1 MNGIEGILAQIQQGG
16 QDPYAQ
22 MNPQGMPP
30 QGMPPEGMGGMPPQ
44 GMPMQEMPPQL
55 APQQMPQQQMPQ
67 AGPLMEPPLDRI
79 HQAYMGGADLGS
91 GLEDSLAVTAEDIE
105 KYLMMFQRMMPSQDG
120 AKTNEVTIK
129 IRKSR

>member
-1 MNGIEGILAQIQQGG
+1 MNGLEGILAQIQQGG

-22 MNPQGMPP
+22 MPP
-30 QGMPPEGMGGMPPQ
+30 QGMPPE

-91 GLEDSLAVTAEDIE
+91 GQDWASDLAVTAEDIE
-105 KYLMMFQRMMPSQDG
+105 RYLMMFQQWVPPESG

-129 IRKSR
+129 I

>member
-22 MNPQGMPP
+22 MNPQ
-30 QGMPPEGMGGMPPQ
+30 GMPPQ

>member
-22 MNPQGMPP
+22 MPPQGMPP
-30 QGMPPEGMGGMPPQ
+30 QGMPPQEMPMGG
-44 GMPMQEMPPQL
+44 MPPQL

-79 HQAYMGGADLGS
+79 HQAYMGGADFGS
-91 GLEDSLAVTAEDIE
+91 GENWADDLAVTPEDIE
-105 KYLMMFQRMMPSQDG
+105 RYLMMFQQWVPPEG
-120 AKTNEVTIK
+120 AAKTNEVTIK

>member
-1 MNGIEGILAQIQQGG
+1 MNGLEGILAQIQQGG

-22 MNPQGMPP
+22 M
-30 QGMPPEGMGGMPPQ
+30 QGMPPEGMPMGGMPMGGQ
-44 GMPMQEMPPQL
+44 MPPQQM
-55 APQQMPQQQMPQ
+55 AQPPMPQQQMPQ

-79 HQAYMGGADLGS
+79 HQAYMGGADFGS
-91 GLEDSLAVTAEDIE
+91 EQDWVSDLAVTAEDIE
-105 KYLMMFQRMMPSQDG
+105 RYLMMFQQWVPPESG